1 MLLSNLSL
9 IQQVILLL
17 AVTIIFFIGI
27 YSLDLWF
34 LTLISIFHARKNSPP
49 PSISNWPKVT
59 IQLPF
64 YNESHV
70 ASRIL
75 DACINLDYPKNKLEI
90 IVIDDS
96 NDGTSKIVDKYR
108 TQFNHLIKVIRRSTR
123 KGYKAGALQDAL
135 EISSGEFISV
145 FDADYTPSKD
155 LLKIMIPYLYL
166 KENVAF
172 VQARW
177 GYLDRDFSWYAKG
190 IALAIDIYGVIDQL
204 ARFSMQLLPHFNGTA
219 AIFRKNAI
227 ESVGGWKSDT
237 LAEDLDLSIR
247 LKLSGFTHIYLP
259 WVVCPG
265 EIPPTFQNLQTQQ
278 YRWARGFIEC
288 LKKYWLTILRSKR
301 LPLFKKIDSLVY
313 LHTYMIPLLSIIG
326 IVTGL
331 IYFAIFPTNF
341 YLDNLTNSM
350 LLGFHFLFSFISSSA
365 PLVTIIATFSKY
377 SGRMKEKILKLE
389 GVVYL
394 ALVFSTLLLTY
405 SKATIDGFIQKQ
417 GEFVR
422 TPKIGGFRRR

>member
-1 MLLSNLSL
+1 M
-9 IQQVILLL
+9 
-17 AVTIIFFIGI
+17 
-27 YSLDLWF
+27 
-34 LTLISIFHARKNSPP
+34 
-49 PSISNWPKVT
+49 
-59 IQLPF
+59 
-64 YNESHV
+64 
-70 ASRIL
+70 
-75 DACINLDYPKNKLEI
+75 NLDYPKNKLEI

-96 NDGTSKIVDKYR
+96 DDGTSEIVEEYR
-108 TQFNHLIKVIRRSTR
+108 TRFNPLIKVIRRSTR
-123 KGYKAGALQDAL
+123 EGYKAGALQDAL
-135 EISSGEFISV
+135 EVSSGEFISI

-166 KENVAF
+166 KENIAF

-177 GYLDRDFSWYAKG
+177 GYTDGTFSWYSKG

-204 ARFSMQLLPHFNGTA
+204 ARFSKQLVPHFNGTA
-219 AIFRKNAI
+219 AIFRKSAI

-278 YRWARGFIEC
+278 YRWARGFTEC
-288 LKKYWLTILRSKR
+288 LRKYWLTILRSKK
-301 LPLFKKIDSLVY
+301 LPLFKKIDTLIYLYTYLV
-313 LHTYMIPLLSIIG
+313 PLLSIIG
-326 IVTGL
+326 IATGL

-350 LLGFHFLFSFISSSA
+350 LLRFHLLFSLISYSA
-365 PLVTIIATFSKY
+365 PIVTIAATFSKY
-377 SGRMKEKILKLE
+377 TGGIKEKIHKLWWV
-389 GVVYL
+389 GYL
-394 ALVFSTLLLTY
+394 ALVFYTLLMTY
-405 SKATIDGFIQKQ
+405 SKAAIDGFIKKK

-422 TPKIGGFRRR
+422 TPKIGVFKRI